1 MMSDLKASVPLRLS
15 VEPIVLMGPHRGG
28 NSGVCGGGG
37 GRGARLITG
46 LQLGVLHEDP
56 GHVVEALALLLLVVV
71 VVVVVVVVSNN

>member
-37 GRGARLITG
+37 WRGARLIAG
-46 LQLGVLHEDP
+46 LQLCVLYEDP
-56 GHVVEALALLLLVVV
+56 SHVVQPLAVVI
-71 VVVVVVVVSNN
+71 SNN